1 MIRLRVVP
9 AAAVAVGLAACAP
22 AEPSQPEDAPVRFV
36 ALGDSYTIGISVEAD
51 ERWPNQ
57 LVARVEGL
65 ELVANLGMNGY
76 TSADVIAHELPR
88 IDELRP
94 GFVTLLIGA
103 NDVVQGVSPAQYA
116 GNVERILDTLLER
129 LPPDR
134 ILCVATP
141 DYTRTP
147 QGDAFGDPDQQAAAI
162 VEANDLLREAC
173 DARRIRFVPGPYE
186 VSLEVDAQPALV
198 SSDGLHPSG
207 EQYRRWT
214 DAIAPVVEELLGG

>member
-22 AEPSQPEDAPVRFV
+22 AEPSQPEDGPVRFV

-103 NDVVQGVSPAQYA
+103 NDVVKGVSPAQYA

-147 QGDAFGDPDQQAAAI
+147 QGDAFGHPDQQAAAI
-162 VEANDLLREAC
+162 VEANDLLREA
-173 DARRIRFVPGPYE
+173 YE